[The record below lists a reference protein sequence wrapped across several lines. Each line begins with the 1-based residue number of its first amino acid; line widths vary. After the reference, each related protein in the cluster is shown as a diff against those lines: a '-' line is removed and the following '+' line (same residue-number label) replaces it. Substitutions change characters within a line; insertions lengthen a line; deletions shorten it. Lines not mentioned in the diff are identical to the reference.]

1 MLHEK
6 VVCRAP
12 PSKRDWP
19 ASANS
24 PRTGVR
30 WLASLV
36 ALLPLVVESTV
47 EHLARWLHEAG
58 AGPPAEARSVLRLTM
73 RAPVFASGLAYGSV
87 TKIQKPASLS

>member
-24 PRTGVR
+24 PARQGR

-36 ALLPLVVESTV
+36 APFLWWSSAI
-47 EHLARWLHEAG
+47 ARPSIWREG
-58 AGPPAEARSVLRLTM
+58 FM
-73 RAPVFASGLAYGSV
+73 KRAPDRRRRRAQF
-87 TKIQKPASLS
+87 

>member
-36 ALLPLVVESTV
+36 ATLPVVAEVVLFRQIAKATAEFAALADRPTTIES
-47 EHLARWLHEAG
+47 
-58 AGPPAEARSVLRLTM
+58 
-73 RAPVFASGLAYGSV
+73 FAVSGGR
-87 TKIQKPASLS
+87 

>member
-1 MLHEK
+1 MLHEQ
-6 VVCRAP
+6 VGSRAP

-36 ALLPLVVESTV
+36 ATLPLVAEVVLFRPDREGD
-47 EHLARWLHEAG
+47 RRIYRAG
-58 AGPPAEARSVLRLTM
+58 GYADDDRVLRGQRGAM
-73 RAPVFASGLAYGSV
+73 KGPW
-87 TKIQKPASLS
+87 LSRMSAIVACLSPC